1 MSTSRQ
7 IRPPPLFLVR
17 ATHVTGR
24 DLVTGAPVTHTTTMV
39 RTHNETWAHEIAAK
53 IRECPDYSET
63 WVEKAP

>member
-1 MSTSRQ
+1 LTTTRLCS
-7 IRPPPLFLVR
+7 PPPLFLVR

-53 IRECPDYSET
+53 IRDCSGYTEA
-63 WVEKAP
+63 WVEKSP